1 MAEKVKVTSG
11 QTLSAIAAKNN
22 VSVAAIAA
30 ANPQISNLNLIRPG
44 QIVTIPTVTAN
55 KTSSSTYAG
64 GLTGGSN
71 PFATGS
77 TASQATKD
85 KLLSAAGVTPA
96 TKVTGDTGS
105 NTGGDTPPP
114 KTDEFPAAGTV
125 ISSSSV
131 PNGDGTF
138 TVTTIYADGKGG
150 TYQTVTQSGTPVKK
164 DEEDKTKTTNLSEE
178 AFINTLKLLM
188 GSAEA
193 SKPYVKQLY
202 TLVSKYYKSGSTIP
216 DAINLA
222 LYDAE
227 ENKLVPEF
235 TTRFSGIFKLRDRRS
250 AGEIIDV
257 PTIAE
262 YIKSQ
267 EGIAEVLRNTGLKDL
282 ANETFLN
289 QVMGTGKSV
298 LETTKIITDVYDAIN
313 TAPKEW
319 YDMVQ
324 AKMPFATKPD
334 LAKALLLGAEGAAD
348 LERKVNKYGIMA
360 AAQGQGLTVDEAAA
374 GELLAKGQGYT
385 SSKPKFGQAAAI
397 IPTAQKLTS
406 IETGVEPGKAYTQGQ
421 AFSAVFDQNYQALQ
435 NIQNLSERE
444 IGRFSAK
451 SGRFAS
457 KDRGLGQI

>member
-1 MAEKVKVTSG
+1 MAEKVTVKSG
-11 QTLSAIAAKNN
+11 QTLSSIAKANN
-22 VSVAAIAA
+22 TTVAAIKE
-30 ANPQISNLNLIRPG
+30 ANPVLASNPKYQGGNVIFSGTKL
-44 QIVTIPTVTAN
+44 TIPTAVPIDSPYNTKGPFN
-55 KTSSSTYAG
+55 EFGGVGTGTYGPSGTPSGSSG
-64 GLTGGSN
+64 FL
-71 PFATGS
+71 P
-77 TASQATKD
+77 
-85 KLLSAAGVTPA
+85 
-96 TKVTGDTGS
+96 
-105 NTGGDTPPP
+105 
-114 KTDEFPAAGTV
+114 AGTV

-138 TVTTIYADGKGG
+138 TVTTTYADGKGG
-150 TYQTVTQSGTPVKK
+150 TYQTVTITGTPVKK
-164 DEEDKTKTTNLSEE
+164 DDEDKTKTTNLSEE

-188 GSAEA
+188 GSAESA
-193 SKPYVKQLY
+193 KPYVKQLY
-202 TLVSKYYKSGSTIP
+202 TLVSKYYKSGSSVP

-222 LYDAE
+222 LYDAR
-227 ENKLVPEF
+227 ENKLIPEF
-235 TTRFSGIFKLRDRRS
+235 TSRFSGIFKLADRRA

-257 PTIAE
+257 PTLAE

-267 EGIAEVLRNTGLKDL
+267 EGIADILRQTGLGDL

-289 QVMGTGKSV
+289 DVMGTGKSV

-313 TAPKEW
+313 TAPKDW
-319 YDMVQ
+319 YDMVK

-435 NIQNLSERE
+435 NIQDLSGRE

-457 KDRGLGQI
+457 RDRAAGQI

>member
-1 MAEKVKVTSG
+1 MATPKKIVNQGAIDAARRAEAERPAKLAEQQAKLPVVKEALATAQVGARGTTG
-11 QTLSAIAAKNN
+11 QTIFEKALAGIPAGGDAGAARGLAAMSARYGLQA
-22 VSVAAIAA
+22 AA
-30 ANPQISNLNLIRPG
+30 ANAYTGENIGYNISEQTKAEQGDVTNTENLIN
-44 QIVTIPTVTAN
+44 VY
-55 KTSSSTYAG
+55 S
-64 GLTGGSN
+64 
-71 PFATGS
+71 
-77 TASQATKD
+77 
-85 KLLSAAGVTPA
+85 
-96 TKVTGDTGS
+96 
-105 NTGGDTPPP
+105 
-114 KTDEFPAAGTV
+114 
-125 ISSSSV
+125 
-131 PNGDGTF
+131 
-138 TVTTIYADGKGG
+138 
-150 TYQTVTQSGTPVKK
+150 TPVNIPGAIYEEEKK
-164 DEEDKTKTTNLSEE
+164 EETTGNLSLD

-193 SKPYVKQLY
+193 SKPYVKELY
-202 TLVSKYYKSGSTIP
+202 NLVSKYYKSGSTIP

-227 ENKLVPEF
+227 ENKLIPEF

-298 LETTKIITDVYDAIN
+298 FETTKIITDVYDAIRLAPAEWRAMVN
-313 TAPKEW
+313 T
-319 YDMVQ
+319 
-324 AKMPFATKPD
+324 KMPFATDTD

-360 AAQGQGLTVDEAAA
+360 AAQGQGLTIGETTA
-374 GELLAKGQGYT
+374 GELLAKGQGYA

-406 IETGVEPGKAYTQGQ
+406 METGVEPRKAYTQEQ

-435 NIQNLSERE
+435 DIQNLSERE

>member
-1 MAEKVKVTSG
+1 MATPAQRAAAVQAETNRVRNLERAQEQQAQAKVALESAQVGARGTTG
-11 QTLSAIAAKNN
+11 QTIFEKALAGIPAGGDAGAARGLAAMSARYGLQAATLNAYTGEN
-22 VSVAAIAA
+22 VGY
-30 ANPQISNLNLIRPG
+30 NISEQTKTEQQALDTATGLVG
-44 QIVTIPTVTAN
+44 QYGTPINIPTVTEES
-55 KTSSSTYAG
+55 KEST
-64 GLTGGSN
+64 TG
-71 PFATGS
+71 
-77 TASQATKD
+77 
-85 KLLSAAGVTPA
+85 
-96 TKVTGDTGS
+96 
-105 NTGGDTPPP
+105 
-114 KTDEFPAAGTV
+114 
-125 ISSSSV
+125 
-131 PNGDGTF
+131 
-138 TVTTIYADGKGG
+138 
-150 TYQTVTQSGTPVKK
+150 
-164 DEEDKTKTTNLSEE
+164 NLSLD

-193 SKPYVKQLY
+193 SKPYVKELY
-202 TLVSKYYKSGSTIP
+202 NLVSKYYKSGSTVS

-227 ENKLVPEF
+227 ENKLIPEF
-235 TTRFSGIFKLRDRRS
+235 TNRFSGIFKLRDRRS

-289 QVMGTGKSV
+289 EVMGTGKSV
-298 LETTKIITDVYDAIN
+298 AETTRVITDVYDAIKLAPADWRAMVN
-313 TAPKEW
+313 T
-319 YDMVQ
+319 
-324 AKMPFATKPD
+324 KMPFATDTD

-360 AAQGQGLTVDEAAA
+360 AAQGQGLTVNEAAA
-374 GELLAKGQGYT
+374 GELLAKGQGYA

-406 IETGVEPGKAYTQGQ
+406 METGVEPGKAYTQEQ

>member
-1 MAEKVKVTSG
+1 MATPKVVNA
-11 QTLSAIAAKNN
+11 Q
-22 VSVAAIAA
+22 AIAA
-30 ANPQISNLNLIRPG
+30 AQAANAANQAKAAAAQAKATAADAARKPILTQSIAGISGINKAIQGTLAAFNNPKS
-44 QIVTIPTVTAN
+44 
-55 KTSSSTYAG
+55 
-64 GLTGGSN
+64 
-71 PFATGS
+71 
-77 TASQATKD
+77 SQATID
-85 KLLSAAGVTPA
+85 KALAESKTALAANKANLATITPEMNKFAVEQGNIYTSAMADYAQYSGM
-96 TKVTGDTGS
+96 
-105 NTGGDTPPP
+105 
-114 KTDEFPAAGTV
+114 TV
-125 ISSSSV
+125 NV
-131 PNGDGTF
+131 PTA
-138 TVTTIYADGKGG
+138 IY
-150 TYQTVTQSGTPVKK
+150 
-164 DEEDKTKTTNLSEE
+164 EEDTTTTTNLSEE
-178 AFINTLKLLM
+178 AFINTLKLIM

-193 SKPYVKQLY
+193 SKPYVKQLFGI
-202 TLVSKYYKSGSTIP
+202 VSKYYKSGSTIP
-216 DAINLA
+216 DSINLA
-222 LYDAE
+222 LYDAK
-227 ENKLVPEF
+227 ENKLIPEF
-235 TTRFSGIFKLRDRRS
+235 TSRFSGIFKLQDRRA

-257 PTIAE
+257 PTVAE

-267 EGIAEVLRNTGLKDL
+267 EGIADVLRQTGLSDL

-289 QVMGTGKSV
+289 DVMGTGKSV

-360 AAQGQGLTVDEAAA
+360 AAQGQGLTVGETTA
-374 GELLAKGQGYT
+374 GELLAKGQGYA
-385 SSKPKFGQAAAI
+385 SAKPKFGQAAAI

-406 IETGVEPGKAYTQGQ
+406 METGIEPGKAYTQEQ
-421 AFSAVFDQNYQALQ
+421 AFSAVFDQNYQSLQ

>member
-1 MAEKVKVTSG
+1 MAEKVTVKSG
-11 QTLSAIAAKNN
+11 QTLSSIAKANN
-22 VSVAAIAA
+22 TTVAAIKE
-30 ANPQISNLNLIRPG
+30 ANPVLASNPKYQGGNVIFSGTKL
-44 QIVTIPTVTAN
+44 TIPTISTISTAQTTSPYN
-55 KTSSSTYAG
+55 TTGPFNPQGGVGTGSYGPSSTPSSS
-64 GLTGGSN
+64 
-71 PFATGS
+71 
-77 TASQATKD
+77 SQF
-85 KLLSAAGVTPA
+85 LP
-96 TKVTGDTGS
+96 
-105 NTGGDTPPP
+105 
-114 KTDEFPAAGTV
+114 AGTV

-227 ENKLVPEF
+227 ENKLIPEF
-235 TTRFSGIFKLRDRRS
+235 TSRFSGIFKIRDRRS

-267 EGIAEVLRNTGLKDL
+267 EGIAEILRQTGLKDL
-282 ANETFLN
+282 ATETFLN
-289 QVMGTGKSV
+289 DVMGTGKSV
-298 LETTKIITDVYDAIN
+298 LETTRVITDVYDAIRLAPAEWRAMVN
-313 TAPKEW
+313 T
-319 YDMVQ
+319 
-324 AKMPFATKPD
+324 KMPFATDTD

-360 AAQGQGLTVDEAAA
+360 AAQGQGLTVTEAAA
-374 GELLAKGQGYT
+374 GELLAKGQGYA
-385 SSKPKFGQAAAI
+385 SAKPKFGQAASI

-406 IETGVEPGKAYTQGQ
+406 METGVEPGKAYTQEQ

-444 IGRFSAK
+444 IGRFGAK

-457 KDRGLGQI
+457 KDRAAGQI

>member
-1 MAEKVKVTSG
+1 MATPAQRAAAIQAETNRVRNLERAQEQQAQAKVALESAQVGARGTTG
-11 QTLSAIAAKNN
+11 QTIFEKALAGIPAGGDAGAARGLAAMSARYGLQAATLNAYTGEN
-22 VSVAAIAA
+22 VGY
-30 ANPQISNLNLIRPG
+30 NISEQTKTEQQALDTATGLVG
-44 QIVTIPTVTAN
+44 QYGTPINIPTVTEES
-55 KTSSSTYAG
+55 KEST
-64 GLTGGSN
+64 TG
-71 PFATGS
+71 
-77 TASQATKD
+77 
-85 KLLSAAGVTPA
+85 
-96 TKVTGDTGS
+96 
-105 NTGGDTPPP
+105 
-114 KTDEFPAAGTV
+114 
-125 ISSSSV
+125 
-131 PNGDGTF
+131 
-138 TVTTIYADGKGG
+138 
-150 TYQTVTQSGTPVKK
+150 
-164 DEEDKTKTTNLSEE
+164 NLSLD

-193 SKPYVKQLY
+193 SKPYVKELY
-202 TLVSKYYKSGSTIP
+202 NLVSKYYKSGSTVP

-227 ENKLVPEF
+227 ENKLIPEF
-235 TTRFSGIFKLRDRRS
+235 TNRFSGIFKLRDRRS

-289 QVMGTGKSV
+289 EVMGTGKSV
-298 LETTKIITDVYDAIN
+298 AETTRVITDVYDAIKLAPADWRAMVN
-313 TAPKEW
+313 T
-319 YDMVQ
+319 
-324 AKMPFATKPD
+324 KMPFATDTD

-360 AAQGQGLTVDEAAA
+360 AAQGQGLTVNEAAA
-374 GELLAKGQGYT
+374 GELLAKGQGYA

-406 IETGVEPGKAYTQGQ
+406 METGIEPSKAYTQEQ

-444 IGRFSAK
+444 TGRFSAK

>member
-1 MAEKVKVTSG
+1 MATPKVVNA
-11 QTLSAIAAKNN
+11 Q
-22 VSVAAIAA
+22 AIAA
-30 ANPQISNLNLIRPG
+30 AQAQNTAAAAGRAQATAKATAAQAVLQPIAQK
-44 QIVTIPTVTAN
+44 TIPGISALTAGIN
-55 KTSSSTYAG
+55 AKIAELSGTSKTGSYNPITGGYTSVQSSSQLVQQSRDILGAITP
-64 GLTGGSN
+64 TEI
-71 PFATGS
+71 ATGN
-77 TASQATKD
+77 TA
-85 KLLSAAGVTPA
+85 AADYQKA
-96 TKVTGDTGS
+96 LAD
-105 NTGGDTPPP
+105 
-114 KTDEFPAAGTV
+114 AASFQN
-125 ISSSSV
+125 IDV
-131 PNGDGTF
+131 PGA
-138 TVTTIYADGKGG
+138 IY
-150 TYQTVTQSGTPVKK
+150 
-164 DEEDKTKTTNLSEE
+164 EEDKTTTTNLSEE

-216 DAINLA
+216 DSINLA

-227 ENKLVPEF
+227 ENKLIPEF
-235 TTRFSGIFKLRDRRS
+235 TTRFSGIFKLRDRRT
-250 AGEIIDV
+250 AGEVIDV

-298 LETTKIITDVYDAIN
+298 FETTKIITDVYDAIN
-313 TAPKEW
+313 NAPKEW

-360 AAQGQGLTVDEAAA
+360 AAQGQGLTVTEAAA
-374 GELLAKGQGYT
+374 GELLTKGQGYT

-397 IPTAQKLTS
+397 IPLAKSLTS
-406 IETGVEPGKAYTQGQ
+406 IESGGDPTKTYTQEQ

-435 NIQNLSERE
+435 NIENLSERE
-444 IGRFSAK
+444 KARYSAQVGK
-451 SGRFAS
+451 AQNALASQNRMSGS
-457 KDRGLGQI
+457 GQY

>member
-1 MAEKVKVTSG
+1 MATPKKIVNQGAIDAARRAEAERPAKLAEQQAKLPVVKEALATAQVGARGTTG
-11 QTLSAIAAKNN
+11 QTIFEKALAGIPAGGDAGAARGLAAMSARYGLQA
-22 VSVAAIAA
+22 AA
-30 ANPQISNLNLIRPG
+30 ANAYTGENIGYNISEQTKAEQGDVTNTENLIN
-44 QIVTIPTVTAN
+44 VY
-55 KTSSSTYAG
+55 S
-64 GLTGGSN
+64 
-71 PFATGS
+71 
-77 TASQATKD
+77 
-85 KLLSAAGVTPA
+85 
-96 TKVTGDTGS
+96 
-105 NTGGDTPPP
+105 
-114 KTDEFPAAGTV
+114 
-125 ISSSSV
+125 
-131 PNGDGTF
+131 
-138 TVTTIYADGKGG
+138 
-150 TYQTVTQSGTPVKK
+150 TPVNIPGAIYEEEKK
-164 DEEDKTKTTNLSEE
+164 EETTGNLSLD

-193 SKPYVKQLY
+193 SKPYVKELY
-202 TLVSKYYKSGSTIP
+202 NLVSKYYKSGSTIP

-227 ENKLVPEF
+227 ENKLIPEF

-298 LETTKIITDVYDAIN
+298 FETTKIITDVYDAIRLAPAEWRAMVN
-313 TAPKEW
+313 T
-319 YDMVQ
+319 
-324 AKMPFATKPD
+324 KMPFATDID

-360 AAQGQGLTVDEAAA
+360 AAQGQGLTVNEAAA
-374 GELLAKGQGYT
+374 GELLAKGQGYA

-406 IETGVEPGKAYTQGQ
+406 METGVEPRKAYTQEQ

-435 NIQNLSERE
+435 DIQNLSERE

>member
-1 MAEKVKVTSG
+1 MATPKKIVNQGAIDAARRAEAERPAKLAEQQAKLPVVKEALATAQVGARGTTG
-11 QTLSAIAAKNN
+11 QTIFEKALAGIPAGGDAGAARGLAAMSARYGLQA
-22 VSVAAIAA
+22 AA
-30 ANPQISNLNLIRPG
+30 ANAYTGENIGYNISEQTKAEQGDVTNTENLIN
-44 QIVTIPTVTAN
+44 VY
-55 KTSSSTYAG
+55 S
-64 GLTGGSN
+64 
-71 PFATGS
+71 
-77 TASQATKD
+77 
-85 KLLSAAGVTPA
+85 
-96 TKVTGDTGS
+96 
-105 NTGGDTPPP
+105 
-114 KTDEFPAAGTV
+114 
-125 ISSSSV
+125 
-131 PNGDGTF
+131 
-138 TVTTIYADGKGG
+138 
-150 TYQTVTQSGTPVKK
+150 TPVNIPGAIYEEEKK
-164 DEEDKTKTTNLSEE
+164 EETTGNLSLD

-193 SKPYVKQLY
+193 SKPYVKELY
-202 TLVSKYYKSGSTIP
+202 NLVSKYYKSGSTIP

-227 ENKLVPEF
+227 ENKLIPEF

-298 LETTKIITDVYDAIN
+298 FETTKIITDVYDAIRLAPAEWRAMVN
-313 TAPKEW
+313 T
-319 YDMVQ
+319 
-324 AKMPFATKPD
+324 KMPFATDTD

-360 AAQGQGLTVDEAAA
+360 AAQGQGLTVNEAAA
-374 GELLAKGQGYT
+374 GELLAKGQGYA

-406 IETGVEPGKAYTQGQ
+406 METGVEPRKAYTQEQ

-435 NIQNLSERE
+435 DIQNLSERE

>member
-1 MAEKVKVTSG
+1 MATPKKIVNQGAIDAARAQNTAAAAGRAEATGRATAAQAVLQPIAQKAIPGISALTAGINAKIAELSGTAKTGSYNPITGRDTPVTSSQQLVQQSRDILG
-11 QTLSAIAAKNN
+11 AITPTEIATGNT
-22 VSVAAIAA
+22 AA
-30 ANPQISNLNLIRPG
+30 ANYQK
-44 QIVTIPTVTAN
+44 A
-55 KTSSSTYAG
+55 
-64 GLTGGSN
+64 LT
-71 PFATGS
+71 
-77 TASQATKD
+77 D
-85 KLLSAAGVTPA
+85 AAGFQ
-96 TKVTGDTGS
+96 DI
-105 NTGGDTPPP
+105 N
-114 KTDEFPAAGTV
+114 
-125 ISSSSV
+125 V
-131 PNGDGTF
+131 PGA
-138 TVTTIYADGKGG
+138 IY
-150 TYQTVTQSGTPVKK
+150 
-164 DEEDKTKTTNLSEE
+164 EEDTTTTTTNLSEE

-193 SKPYVKQLY
+193 AKPYVKQLY

-289 QVMGTGKSV
+289 EVMGTGKSV
-298 LETTKIITDVYDAIN
+298 AETTRVITDVYDAIRL
-313 TAPKEW
+313 APKEW
-319 YDMVQ
+319 RSMVQ
-324 AKMPFATKPD
+324 TKMPFATDID
-334 LAKALLLGAEGAAD
+334 LARALLLGAEGAAD

-360 AAQGQGLTVDEAAA
+360 AAQGQGLTVGETTA

-397 IPTAQKLTS
+397 IPIAQSLTS
-406 IETGVEPGKAYTQGQ
+406 IESGGDPTKTYTQEQ

-435 NIQNLSERE
+435 DIEDLSERE
-444 IGRFSAK
+444 RARYSAQVGRAQNSLASQNRM
-451 SGRFAS
+451 SGS
-457 KDRGLGQI
+457 GQY

>member
-1 MAEKVKVTSG
+1 MATPKVVNA
-11 QTLSAIAAKNN
+11 Q
-22 VSVAAIAA
+22 AIAA
-30 ANPQISNLNLIRPG
+30 AQAANAANQAKAAAAQAKATAADAARKPILTQSIAGISGINKAIQGTLAAFNNPKS
-44 QIVTIPTVTAN
+44 
-55 KTSSSTYAG
+55 
-64 GLTGGSN
+64 
-71 PFATGS
+71 
-77 TASQATKD
+77 SQATID
-85 KLLSAAGVTPA
+85 KALAESKTALAANKANLATITPEMNKFAVEQGNIYTSAMADYAQYSGM
-96 TKVTGDTGS
+96 
-105 NTGGDTPPP
+105 
-114 KTDEFPAAGTV
+114 TV
-125 ISSSSV
+125 NV
-131 PNGDGTF
+131 PTA
-138 TVTTIYADGKGG
+138 IY
-150 TYQTVTQSGTPVKK
+150 
-164 DEEDKTKTTNLSEE
+164 EEDTTTTTNLSEE
-178 AFINTLKLLM
+178 AFINTLKLIM

-193 SKPYVKQLY
+193 SKPYVKQLFGI
-202 TLVSKYYKSGSTIP
+202 VSKYYKSGSTIP
-216 DAINLA
+216 DSINLA
-222 LYDAE
+222 LYDAK
-227 ENKLVPEF
+227 ENKLIPEF
-235 TTRFSGIFKLRDRRS
+235 TRRFSGIFKLQDRRA

-257 PTIAE
+257 PTVAE

-267 EGIAEVLRNTGLKDL
+267 EGIADVLRQTGLSDL

-289 QVMGTGKSV
+289 DVMGTGKSV

-360 AAQGQGLTVDEAAA
+360 AAQGQGLTVGETTA
-374 GELLAKGQGYT
+374 GELLAKGQGYA
-385 SSKPKFGQAAAI
+385 SAKPKFGQAAAI

-406 IETGVEPGKAYTQGQ
+406 METGIEPGKAYTQEQ
-421 AFSAVFDQNYQALQ
+421 AFSAVFDQNYQSLQ